1 MNVRYLSCC
10 VEEKQNAFNML
21 KEELCTSRSFPS
33 ALSSLYLE
41 KQTQC
46 RTGAGQEVQQTE
58 PKHRNQHSS
67 IPIADY
73 MLRDYGSDHN
83 RRILNNNNNRC
94 REIRKKNTKGLS
106 VEETRLTGE
115 AQGAWE
121 HWKFGDWCIRNW
133 AEVEFLRTGMAIRSY
148 LHPKAAIPRIPGL
161 PKSRTVLLHSSCVS
175 TRFSLSTTTTC
186 FCFVFPATSII
197 DDDDDHLRLLH
208 EKKSRSSVFFICF
221 PWWDL
226 SHSLSLSL
234 SLSTVWT
241 SDLHCSSQT
250 LNC

>member
-1 MNVRYLSCC
+1 
-10 VEEKQNAFNML
+10 
-21 KEELCTSRSFPS
+21 
-33 ALSSLYLE
+33 
-41 KQTQC
+41 
-46 RTGAGQEVQQTE
+46 
-58 PKHRNQHSS
+58 
-67 IPIADY
+67 
-73 MLRDYGSDHN
+73 
-83 RRILNNNNNRC
+83 
-94 REIRKKNTKGLS
+94 
-106 VEETRLTGE
+106 
-115 AQGAWE
+115 
-121 HWKFGDWCIRNW
+121 
-133 AEVEFLRTGMAIRSY
+133 
-148 LHPKAAIPRIPGL
+148 
-161 PKSRTVLLHSSCVS
+161 LLHSSCVS